1 MADYIFYHGN
11 SSITG
16 KELRAALNIS
26 GGSEDP
32 GERSTHLIRWG
43 NRMSIR
49 FNPIK
54 TLNKKEA
61 LDNSSNKRRA
71 LELLT
76 QANVKTPPLTDR
88 FEGELLVARKDS
100 HQQGK
105 DFYLVASQNDF
116 ELTRHLRCTHYT
128 KFIPCDREMRIHIFR
143 NEIIGIAEKR
153 MSDHCTSL
161 TIRNFSNGWNFKY
174 VNDCDDIL
182 KTIAKNAVVA
192 LGLDFAAVD
201 IMRSVNGNVYIL
213 EANSAPAL
221 VVERDGGTIER
232 MPIFNK
238 YLEKFRE
245 WLNEQ

>member
-1 MADYIFYHGN
+1 MSNYILFHSN

-16 KELRAALNIS
+16 KELRTVLNIS
-26 GGSEDP
+26 GGSEDS
-32 GERSTHLIRWG
+32 GERNTHLIRWG
-43 NRMSIR
+43 NRTNIR
-49 FNPIK
+49 FNPNK

-76 QANVKTPPLTDR
+76 QSNIKTVPLVER
-88 FEGELLVARKDS
+88 FTGEFLVARKDS

-105 DFYLVASQNDF
+105 NFYLVASQKDF
-116 ELTRHLRCTHYT
+116 ELTQHLGCTHYT
-128 KFIPCDREMRIHIFR
+128 TFISCDREYRIHVFR

-174 VNDCDDIL
+174 IENCDEEL
-182 KTIAKNAVVA
+182 KTIAKNTVIS

-201 IMRSVNGNVYIL
+201 IMRSVNNNIYIL

-221 VVERDGGTIER
+221 VVERDGGEIDR
-232 MPIFNK
+232 MPIFEK
-238 YLEKFRE
+238 YVLKFRE
-245 WLNEQ
+245 WLNER

>member
-76 QANVKTPPLTDR
+76 QANIKTAPLTDR
-88 FEGELLVARKDS
+88 FGGELLVARKDS

-116 ELTRHLRCTHYT
+116 ELAQHLGCTHYT

-143 NEIIGIAEKR
+143 GEIIGIAEKR
-153 MSDHCTSL
+153 MSDRCTSL
-161 TIRNFSNGWNFKY
+161 TIRNFGNGWNFKY
-174 VNDCDDIL
+174 VDSCDENIKQISKD
-182 KTIAKNAVVA
+182 AVAA
-192 LGLDFAAVD
+192 LGLEFGAVD
-201 IMRSVNGNVYIL
+201 IMRSVNGNIYVL
-213 EANSAPAL
+213 EVNSAPAL
-221 VVERDGGTIER
+221 VVERDGGAIER
-232 MPIFNK
+232 MPIFDK
-238 YLEKFRE
+238 YILKMRE
-245 WLNEQ
+245 WLGEN